1 MGAARRPY
9 TPRMR
14 AAVELAMHE
23 IELTVLMPCLDE
35 ARTVA
40 ICVRKAL
47 EVCRTA
53 GIEAE
58 VLVADNGSQDGSPEL
73 ARAAGARVIQVPVR
87 GYGAALRAGI
97 EAARGRLVVMGDA
110 DDSYEFSDVPAFVAR
125 LRAGDE
131 LVMGSRFRGK
141 IHPGAMPFIHRFL
154 GNPVLTWILNLFFGA
169 GISDAH
175 CGMRGFKREAIR
187 RLSLHSSGMEFAS
200 EMVIRAAQEK
210 LRIGEVPTSL
220 RPDGRGRRPHLRTW
234 RDGWRHL
241 RFMLLFSPWW
251 LFAVPGLCA
260 LVLGLALI
268 AAVAFTEI
276 RILGHQLHTHFA
288 LLGSALA
295 ILGTQILML
304 GIFAKALFVLEGIGS
319 DPAIERLITE
329 FRLEVTL
336 ALAIVTIGLGM
347 AMDGYVLAV
356 WVGSGGGSLEGHHTH
371 LAVVGGTLLAVGVE
385 VIFSAFFL
393 SILRSSRTGQW
404 T

>member
-175 CGMRGFKREAIR
+175 CGMRGFRREAIR
-187 RLSLHSSGMEFAS
+187 RLWLHS
-200 EMVIRAAQEK
+200 
-210 LRIGEVPTSL
+210 
-220 RPDGRGRRPHLRTW
+220 
-234 RDGWRHL
+234 
-241 RFMLLFSPWW
+241 
-251 LFAVPGLCA
+251 
-260 LVLGLALI
+260 
-268 AAVAFTEI
+268 
-276 RILGHQLHTHFA
+276 
-288 LLGSALA
+288 
-295 ILGTQILML
+295 
-304 GIFAKALFVLEGIGS
+304 
-319 DPAIERLITE
+319 
-329 FRLEVTL
+329 
-336 ALAIVTIGLGM
+336 
-347 AMDGYVLAV
+347 
-356 WVGSGGGSLEGHHTH
+356 
-371 LAVVGGTLLAVGVE
+371 
-385 VIFSAFFL
+385 
-393 SILRSSRTGQW
+393 
-404 T
+404 